1 MEAAAFTMADDLA
14 AMHRFVRVERSIDV
28 SVRIDL
34 APPPD
39 SSETIAAPWKKPR
52 RACITAPAL
61 RVRVTSERLRTSGS
75 VVRDCCDHAH
85 ERTPV
90 HLRQA

>member
-1 MEAAAFTMADDLA
+1 MADDLA

-52 RACITAPAL
+52 RQ
-61 RVRVTSERLRTSGS
+61 RLSLI
-75 VVRDCCDHAH
+75 HI
-85 ERTPV
+85 
-90 HLRQA
+90 